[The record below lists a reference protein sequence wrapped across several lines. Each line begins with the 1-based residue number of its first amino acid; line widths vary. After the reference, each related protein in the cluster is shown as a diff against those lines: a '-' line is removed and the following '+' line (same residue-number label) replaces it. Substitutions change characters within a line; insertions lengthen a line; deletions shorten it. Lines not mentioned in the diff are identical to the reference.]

1 VPDIFSPRQYELH
14 NEYLYS
20 NALPW
25 HAEPWQE
32 ILQVSTRRPTGARQL
47 TAKTYAYIRYLPH
60 ASTGLP
66 AARGA
71 GAGRRAAALPAGHR
85 HAAWQA
91 AFTAPVRQRQTAVGG
106 PARLRAQACSSDPQ
120 ACPARARRGRSQRP
134 ALRVMPNGSP
144 YTCANTPWYHARIRC
159 WPRFAHV
166 QAAST
171 PAARPPC
178 ARHAGTRLTPCMRS
192 LQALT
197 WGSSGPHVLR
207 LALGE
212 PARRARAWAG
222 HVTDPRACTW
232 CSAASSHQSPALC
245 MRHTCSP
252 RSSCACAGALHHK
265 HSVSPGTGR
274 GTLRAP
280 GARRA
285 LLLRAGPAQQPNTR
299 CLARQAPKGSTL
311 RAPPATLSITLP
323 GKCWAFC

>member
-1 VPDIFSPRQYELH
+1 MARDPASKQRAGRRAPG
-14 NEYLYS
+14 S
-20 NALPW
+20 S
-25 HAEPWQE
+25 
-32 ILQVSTRRPTGARQL
+32 QVRHTITL
-47 TAKTYAYIRYLPH
+47 RYLIHP
-60 ASTGLP
+60 STGRL

-71 GAGRRAAALPAGHR
+71 GAGKQAVTLPAGHR

-120 ACPARARRGRSQRP
+120 ACPARARSGRSQRP

-144 YTCANTPWYHARIRC
+144 YTCANTPWYHARTRC

-171 PAARPPC
+171 TAARPPC

-222 HVTDPRACTW
+222 HVTDPLGLAPGAARRPPTSRRRSACATRA
-232 CSAASSHQSPALC
+232 AHAPPARVQAPFITNTRFPRGQAEGPC
-245 MRHTCSP
+245 APRARGP
-252 RSSCACAGALHHK
+252 RSSCA
-265 HSVSPGTGR
+265 R
-274 GTLRAP
+274 GQRVNQTHDA
-280 GARRA
+280 
-285 LLLRAGPAQQPNTR
+285 
-299 CLARQAPKGSTL
+299 
-311 RAPPATLSITLP
+311 
-323 GKCWAFC
+323 